1 MKVEREID
9 IAAAPEDVYAVLMDA
24 DRLADWVTIHEGLV
38 EAPGGPLEEGST
50 LTQRLRLAGKC
61 FTVRWTVVE
70 NERARRVVWQGR
82 GPMRSRASAIYDL
95 APNADGTHF
104 SYTNEY
110 ELPGGPLG
118 RLAGPVV
125 SRVTA
130 GELDRSLERLRRLVE
145 KPHLRAKQSV

>member
-9 IAAAPEDVYAVLMDA
+9 IAATPEEVYEVLMDA
-24 DRLADWVTIHEGLV
+24 DRLEHWVTIHDELV
-38 EAPGGPLEEGST
+38 EAPDGPLERGSE

-70 NERARRVVWQGR
+70 NDRPRRVVWEGR
-82 GPMRSRASAIYDL
+82 GPMRSKASAIYEL
-95 APNADGTHF
+95 SPNGGGTHF
-104 SYTNEY
+104 SYANEY

-125 SRVTA
+125 GRVTA

-145 KPHLRAKQSV
+145 

>member
-1 MKVEREID
+1 MKVERAID

-24 DRLADWVTIHEGLV
+24 NRLEDWVTIHDELLD
-38 EAPGGPLEEGST
+38 APDGPLKEGSE

-70 NERARRVVWQGR
+70 NERARRVVWEGR
-82 GPMRSRASAIYDL
+82 GPMRSKARAIYNL
-95 APNADGTHF
+95 ASDGDGTHF
-104 SYTNEY
+104 SYTNDY

-125 SRVTA
+125 GRATA
-130 GELDRSLERLRRLVE
+130 GELDRSLQRLRRLVE
-145 KPHLRAKQSV
+145 

>member
-1 MKVEREID
+1 MRVEREID
-9 IAAAPEDVYAVLMDA
+9 IAAAPEEVYAVLMDA
-24 DRLADWVTIHEGLV
+24 GRLEDWVTIHVELV
-38 EAPGGPLEEGST
+38 DAPEPPLKKGSK

-70 NERARRVVWQGR
+70 NERARRVVWEGR
-82 GPMRSRASAIYDL
+82 GPMRSKASAIYNL
-95 APNADGTHF
+95 APVGDGTRF

-125 SRVTA
+125 GRATA

-145 KPHLRAKQSV
+145 

>member
-9 IAAAPEDVYAVLMDA
+9 IAAAPEEVYALLMDA
-24 DRLADWVTIHEGLV
+24 GRLEDWVTIHVELV
-38 EAPGGPLEEGST
+38 DAPDAPLKKGSKI
-50 LTQRLRLAGKC
+50 TQRLKLAGKC

-70 NERARRVVWQGR
+70 NERARRVVWEGR
-82 GPMRSRASAIYDL
+82 GPMRSKASAIYDL
-95 APNADGTHF
+95 APAGDGTRF

-125 SRVTA
+125 CRVTA

-145 KPHLRAKQSV
+145 

>member
-9 IAAAPEDVYAVLMDA
+9 IGAPPEAVYAVLMDA
-24 DRLADWVTIHEGLV
+24 DRLEDWVTIHEALLDS
-38 EAPGGPLEEGST
+38 PDGPLEKGSK
-50 LTQRLRLAGKC
+50 LTQRLRLAGRC

-70 NERARRVVWQGR
+70 NERARRVVWEGR
-82 GPMRSRASAIYDL
+82 GPMRSKASAIYEL
-95 APNADGTHF
+95 APDADGTHF

-110 ELPGGPLG
+110 NLPGGPLG

-125 SRVTA
+125 GRVTG

-145 KPHLRAKQSV
+145 

>member
-24 DRLADWVTIHEGLV
+24 ERLEDWVTIHDALL
-38 EAPGGPLEEGST
+38 EAPHGPLRKGSK
-50 LTQRLRLAGKC
+50 LTQRLKIAGNS

-70 NERARRVVWQGR
+70 NDRARHVVWEGR
-82 GPMRSRASAIYDL
+82 GPMRSKASAIYKL
-95 APNADGTHF
+95 APDGQGTHF
-104 SYTNEY
+104 SYANEY

-118 RLAGPVV
+118 RIAGPVV
-125 SRVTA
+125 GRATA

-145 KPHLRAKQSV
+145 